1 MDLAHR
7 KRRRDD
13 EPGVAPPGEIITI
26 EEWAHQ
32 YGWHPRER
40 EESVARARVQQLRER
55 LSQLRDDEVAWVGKE
70 LYEAGK
76 ELQRLKYDRI
86 GQIRVLKQD
95 ADLYGPANER
105 VILPSVS
112 QIAAD
117 LSEPGAELVV
127 YLKGLVPPVVRLAK
141 RQPAFVVLRN

>member
-1 MDLAHR
+1 M
-7 KRRRDD
+7 
-13 EPGVAPPGEIITI
+13 
-26 EEWAHQ
+26 
-32 YGWHPRER
+32 RE
-40 EESVARARVQQLRER
+40 L

-112 QIAAD
+112 QIAAA
-117 LSEPGAELVV
+117 LSELGAELVV